1 MDFTEIDWWY
11 LLSYKEKMGRSK
23 DSWKRT
29 WKRKLGGRR
38 VVVHMFDDSEHDIMP
53 RTEILRSFGVEVRQ
67 YKVRNKNYRPAWDSL
82 LKVLQSEIS

>member
-1 MDFTEIDWWY
+1 
-11 LLSYKEKMGRSK
+11 
-23 DSWKRT
+23 
-29 WKRKLGGRR
+29 
-38 VVVHMFDDSEHDIMP
+38 MFDDSEHDIMP